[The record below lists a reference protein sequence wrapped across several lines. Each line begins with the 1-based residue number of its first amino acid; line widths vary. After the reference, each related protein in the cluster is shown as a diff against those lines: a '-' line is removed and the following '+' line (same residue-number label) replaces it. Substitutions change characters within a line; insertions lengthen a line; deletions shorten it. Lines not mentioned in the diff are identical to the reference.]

1 MIRAAAL
8 TAVDA
13 SAYTR
18 AAGTNVTSV
27 HPAHPDARQLQ
38 MDESPRERYT

>member
-1 MIRAAAL
+1 MRLTAL

-18 AAGTNVTSV
+18 AAGTNVSPV
-27 HPAHPDARQLQ
+27 PPVDPDARQPQ